1 MPPILIINLYV
12 TSVALVWAHVLF
24 HLEDRQR
31 ERERGGNNPFLD
43 DMVVG
48 YYNGRSGSTIM
59 NRKKILNSLWLR
71 EVKYEL
77 NINRKFLR
85 FL

>member
-1 MPPILIINLYV
+1 M
-12 TSVALVWAHVLF
+12 
-24 HLEDRQR
+24 
-31 ERERGGNNPFLD
+31 D

>member
-31 ERERGGNNPFLD
+31 EIEEETI
-43 DMVVG
+43 
-48 YYNGRSGSTIM
+48 RSWMT
-59 NRKKILNSLWLR
+59 W
-71 EVKYEL
+71 
-77 NINRKFLR
+77 
-85 FL
+85 